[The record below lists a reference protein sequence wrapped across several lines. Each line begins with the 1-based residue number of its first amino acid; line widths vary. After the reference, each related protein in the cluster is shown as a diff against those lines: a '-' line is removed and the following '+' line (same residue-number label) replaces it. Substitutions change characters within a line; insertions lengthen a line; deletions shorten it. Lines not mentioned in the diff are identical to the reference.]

1 MNSVIATF
9 NLADIG
15 RPRET
20 PVADAQPVVL
30 ESGQSQAFD
39 DGRLALN
46 ICAATTQA
54 RVLRVDGKTLLI
66 VGAPKLA
73 LGDSTR
79 VTMLRLVEAMARNPL
94 ETLRGLRGPFVML
107 FADSDR
113 GDFIWATDRAATRS
127 PCYAVRTDMILIG
140 LNARDVERAGNVVA
154 SIRAQGIYDYLYFH
168 VIPAPAT
175 VFEGIHRLLPGEYLH
190 LAREGPRVSS
200 YWQPEYG
207 GPAGVRDFA
216 GAKTEL
222 RGLLED
228 AVRSQIGTGKTGT
241 FLSGGTDSS
250 TIAGVLGVVT
260 GEPADTFSIGFDVP
274 GFDEMAY
281 ARIAARHF
289 HTRHHEHYVTAD
301 DLLHSIPKVAASYDQ
316 PFGNS
321 SAVAAYECALFART
335 EGVDKLLGGD
345 GGDEL
350 FGGNTRYAKQKVF
363 DAYRTIPNWLAR
375 GVAEPLLLGPG
386 IARRLPLVRKARSYV
401 EQAIVPMP
409 ARMQSYNLLSRIGI
423 QRIFKP
429 AFLAAIDSAE
439 PSMLEQ
445 QYYARCTS
453 TSLVNRML
461 HFDWKFTLADN
472 DLPKVVG
479 SCDLAEVVAGFP
491 LLDERIV
498 DFANRLPVDWK
509 VKGLQLR
516 HFFKAALTDFL
527 PPEIIA
533 KKKHGFGLPFGQW
546 LIEHETLR
554 RYATGCLESFRDRGV
569 VQPEFVD
576 ELMRPRLAEHTTF
589 YGEMV
594 WILMM
599 LEEWLCAHRPQYSF
613 A

>member
-301 DLLHSIPKVAASYDQ
+301 DLLHSIPKVAAS
-316 PFGNS
+316 
-321 SAVAAYECALFART
+321 
-335 EGVDKLLGGD
+335 
-345 GGDEL
+345 
-350 FGGNTRYAKQKVF
+350 
-363 DAYRTIPNWLAR
+363 
-375 GVAEPLLLGPG
+375 
-386 IARRLPLVRKARSYV
+386 
-401 EQAIVPMP
+401 
-409 ARMQSYNLLSRIGI
+409 
-423 QRIFKP
+423 
-429 AFLAAIDSAE
+429 
-439 PSMLEQ
+439 
-445 QYYARCTS
+445 
-453 TSLVNRML
+453 
-461 HFDWKFTLADN
+461 
-472 DLPKVVG
+472 
-479 SCDLAEVVAGFP
+479 
-491 LLDERIV
+491 
-498 DFANRLPVDWK
+498 
-509 VKGLQLR
+509 
-516 HFFKAALTDFL
+516 
-527 PPEIIA
+527 
-533 KKKHGFGLPFGQW
+533 
-546 LIEHETLR
+546 
-554 RYATGCLESFRDRGV
+554 
-569 VQPEFVD
+569 
-576 ELMRPRLAEHTTF
+576 
-589 YGEMV
+589 
-594 WILMM
+594 
-599 LEEWLCAHRPQYSF
+599 
-613 A
+613 